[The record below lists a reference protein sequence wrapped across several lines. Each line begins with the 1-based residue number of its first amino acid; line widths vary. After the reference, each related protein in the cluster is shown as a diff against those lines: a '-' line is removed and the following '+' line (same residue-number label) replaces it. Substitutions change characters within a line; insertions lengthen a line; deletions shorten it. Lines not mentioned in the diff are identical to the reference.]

1 MGKRRISICLGSS
14 CFARGNNANIA
25 VVKQFLAD
33 RGLEAEV
40 TFTGQLCENMCN
52 RGPII
57 CIDDQVY
64 EEVNLSLLHK
74 ILEEEFKCYG
84 PYIQNRKTARIAT
97 NASGS
102 AQ

>member
-57 CIDDQVY
+57 CFYDQVY

-74 ILEEEFKCYG
+74 ILEEEFKC
-84 PYIQNRKTARIAT
+84 
-97 NASGS
+97 
-102 AQ
+102 

>member
-1 MGKRRISICLGSS
+1 MCLGSS

-40 TFTGQLCENMCN
+40 TLTGQLCENMCN

-74 ILEEEFKCYG
+74 ILEEEFKC
-84 PYIQNRKTARIAT
+84 
-97 NASGS
+97 
-102 AQ
+102 

>member
-57 CIDDQVY
+57 CIDGQVY
-64 EEVNLSLLHK
+64 EEVSLSLLHK
-74 ILEEEFKCYG
+74 ILEEEFKC
-84 PYIQNRKTARIAT
+84 
-97 NASGS
+97 
-102 AQ
+102 

>member
-52 RGPII
+52 RGPSI

-74 ILEEEFKCYG
+74 ILEEEFKC
-84 PYIQNRKTARIAT
+84 
-97 NASGS
+97 
-102 AQ
+102 

>member
-40 TFTGQLCENMCN
+40 TFTGQFCENMCN

-74 ILEEEFKCYG
+74 ILEEEFKC
-84 PYIQNRKTARIAT
+84 
-97 NASGS
+97 
-102 AQ
+102 

>member
-40 TFTGQLCENMCN
+40 TFTGQLCN

-74 ILEEEFKCYG
+74 ILEEEFKC
-84 PYIQNRKTARIAT
+84 
-97 NASGS
+97 
-102 AQ
+102 

>member
-40 TFTGQLCENMCN
+40 TFTGQLCENMYN

-74 ILEEEFKCYG
+74 ILEEEFKC
-84 PYIQNRKTARIAT
+84 
-97 NASGS
+97 
-102 AQ
+102 

>member
-40 TFTGQLCENMCN
+40 TF
-52 RGPII
+52 
-57 CIDDQVY
+57 
-64 EEVNLSLLHK
+64 
-74 ILEEEFKCYG
+74 
-84 PYIQNRKTARIAT
+84 
-97 NASGS
+97 
-102 AQ
+102 

>member
-52 RGPII
+52 RGTII

-74 ILEEEFKCYG
+74 ILEEEFKC
-84 PYIQNRKTARIAT
+84 
-97 NASGS
+97 
-102 AQ
+102 

>member
-40 TFTGQLCENMCN
+40 TFTGQLGENMCN

-74 ILEEEFKCYG
+74 ILEEEFKC
-84 PYIQNRKTARIAT
+84 
-97 NASGS
+97 
-102 AQ
+102 

>member
-74 ILEEEFKCYG
+74 
-84 PYIQNRKTARIAT
+84 ARIYRT
-97 NASGS
+97 GKLPGLLQMHPGVPSEGY
-102 AQ
+102 QD

>member
-14 CFARGNNANIA
+14 CFARGNNANI
-25 VVKQFLAD
+25 
-33 RGLEAEV
+33 AEV

-74 ILEEEFKCYG
+74 ILEEEFKC
-84 PYIQNRKTARIAT
+84 
-97 NASGS
+97 
-102 AQ
+102 

>member
-40 TFTGQLCENMCN
+40 TFTGQLCENM
-52 RGPII
+52 
-57 CIDDQVY
+57 
-64 EEVNLSLLHK
+64 
-74 ILEEEFKCYG
+74 
-84 PYIQNRKTARIAT
+84 
-97 NASGS
+97 
-102 AQ
+102 

>member
-40 TFTGQLCENMCN
+40 TFMGQLCENMCN

-74 ILEEEFKCYG
+74 ILEEEFKC
-84 PYIQNRKTARIAT
+84 
-97 NASGS
+97 
-102 AQ
+102 